1 MFGDTLARIGRF
13 FWPLLCLATLLL
25 GVACRGSSPLADLDR
40 ARSLTAELRLQLDRV
55 DKASSQ
61 AVMADTDEASIAFA
75 KEAQQA
81 TTVVTSDIGALG
93 PLLEGLRF
101 TKELDALAAFRATWS
116 KYQKLDQDILALAV
130 ENTNLKAQRLSF
142 GPARQSA
149 DAFRDAVTSLAG
161 GVSAKDRCGAS
172 ELAQKAIVAVREIQ
186 VLQAPH
192 IAEADDQVM
201 TQLEQDMAA
210 LDQKAR
216 DSVKALSELA
226 GAPGGPGGATAMASL
241 DRFKD
246 ISGQI
251 VGLSR
256 RNTNVRSLV
265 LSLREQPILAAACD
279 DILRTLQQAL
289 DREGSTATR

>member
-1 MFGDTLARIGRF
+1 MFDQYLRRWRSFWQLSLLA
-13 FWPLLCLATLLL
+13 ALLL

-40 ARSLTAELRLQLDRV
+40 ARSLTAELRLQFDKA

-61 AVMADTDEASIAFA
+61 AVMADTDEASVAFA

-81 TTVVTSDIGALG
+81 TAAVTSHVAALR
-93 PLLEGLRF
+93 PLLESLRYAQ
-101 TKELDALAAFRATWS
+101 ELQAFAAFQASWS
-116 KYQKLDQDILALAV
+116 KYQKLDQDVLALAV

-142 GPARQSA
+142 GPARQAA
-149 DAFRDAVTSLAG
+149 DAFRDAVSSVAG
-161 GVSAKDRCGAS
+161 GVAAKDRCGAG

-201 TQLEQDMAA
+201 AHLEQDMAG

-216 DSVKALSELA
+216 DALKSLSVLA
-226 GAPGGPGGATAMASL
+226 GATADSGVATATASL

-246 ISGQI
+246 LSGQI

-256 RNTNVRSLV
+256 RNTNVRSLA
-265 LSLREQPILAAACD
+265 LSLREQPTLAAACD
-279 DILRTLQQAL
+279 DSLRTLQQAL
-289 DREGSTATR
+289 DRKGSPATR